1 MTHQTYQLPP
11 DGISQPPVGT
21 GIFRRRAARRGFMA
35 ARKNAQ
41 PSGGQ
46 MSGSEG
52 VSAADGMPAV
62 YPGMDGGGYGSQ
74 MPRNLAQSQRMR
86 NPVDMEGTHSPANPR
101 QALQSSLMGLLSRN
115 VGYFLMVTCLLGD
128 RQAVTWQGILH
139 SVGKDYIVLYQRT
152 MSDTCPAI
160 WAPSSLFSSTTPRAS
175 PTAPGPGPGR
185 ARWAGKDRQ
194 RSLRLSAEGA
204 LLYILD

>member
-11 DGISQPPVGT
+11 DGISQPPAGT
-21 GIFRRRAARRGFMA
+21 GDLPAEGGAAWLYGSPE
-35 ARKNAQ
+35 NAQ

-46 MSGSEG
+46 MSGGEG
-52 VSAADGMPAV
+52 ASAADGMPAV

-139 SVGKDYIVLYQRT
+139 SVGNDYIVLYQPDYERYVSCDLGT
-152 MSDTCPAI
+152 VKFVQFHDAKGIPYCAG
-160 WAPSSLFSSTTPRAS
+160 ARAWQ
-175 PTAPGPGPGR
+175 GQMG
-185 ARWAGKDRQ
+185 W
-194 RSLRLSAEGA
+194 
-204 LLYILD
+204 

>member
-21 GIFRRRAARRGFMA
+21 GDLPAEGGTAWLYGSPE
-35 ARKNAQ
+35 NAQ

-86 NPVDMEGTHSPANPR
+86 NPVDMEGRAMAAMRRMAAR
-101 QALQSSLMGLLSRN
+101 QGTAMVRN
-115 VGYFLMVTCLLGD
+115 FL
-128 RQAVTWQGILH
+128 
-139 SVGKDYIVLYQRT
+139 
-152 MSDTCPAI
+152 
-160 WAPSSLFSSTTPRAS
+160 
-175 PTAPGPGPGR
+175 
-185 ARWAGKDRQ
+185 
-194 RSLRLSAEGA
+194 SLRMRSFLRRSCA
-204 LLYILD
+204 LRCWAIFRFSFFIV